1 MKKSEEEI
9 LKKLNNAVVEE
20 IYSEMTE
27 ELAKLSNDPIISY
40 CLNIKKYGIGQKFS
54 SRIVNHWTN
63 AEVVMVELDD
73 LNKNKRFTRLDL
85 IWMHIADEARNFGLP
100 LKVLAKT
107 RDQLFDSPIP
117 NFSVMK
123 YHVLETLLGN
133 PKMLIIYESGSAV
146 IMNYENYASLAS
158 KGLFMTHISLKLE
171 DFIKKEFE
179 NNTIDEANTLEIENS
194 SIEAKLLYY
203 FILTNDYISMKIKVN
218 ESDFRLVENSKQILT
233 NDLLLNCINQS
244 NFKSIEIV
252 IDKDHTILIE
262 N

>member
-1 MKKSEEEI
+1 MKTSEEEI

-20 IYSEMTE
+20 IYSELTE
-27 ELAKLSNDPIISY
+27 ELAKLANDPILSY

-54 SRIVNHWTN
+54 SRIVHHWTN
-63 AEVVMVELDD
+63 AEVVTVDLDD

-100 LKVLAKT
+100 LKALSKT
-107 RDQLFDSPIP
+107 RSQLFDSPVP
-117 NFSVMK
+117 NFSLIK
-123 YHVLETLLGN
+123 FHVLETLLGN
-133 PKMLIIYESGSAV
+133 PKILIIYESGSAS
-146 IMNYENYASLAS
+146 IMNYENYASLVS
-158 KGLFMTHISLKLE
+158 RGLLMTHISLKLE

-179 NNTIDEANTLEIENS
+179 SNIIDETNALEIENS
-194 SIEAKLLYY
+194 SIEAKLVYY

-244 NFKSIEIV
+244 TFKSIEIV